1 MKVAQSVLQLR
12 QIIASIK
19 EPGYETGFVPTM
31 GALHEGHI
39 SLVNICK
46 RENEITIVSI
56 FVNPNQFNDKKDLE
70 NYPCMPERDIRLL
83 EEAGCD
89 VVFMPGVNEVYPQ
102 PDTRVFDF
110 GSLGT
115 VMEGKHRPG
124 HFNGVAQVV
133 TRLFEIV
140 QPTRAY
146 FGLKDFQQLAIL
158 KKVTSD
164 YNLPVE
170 IISCPIIREHDGLAM
185 SSRNAL
191 LTPDE
196 RKHAARISE
205 TLFRARDL
213 ARSHTPG
220 EIRKYVRDR
229 VDEDPFLQTEY
240 FEIADDTTLQP
251 VNSWDEPGR
260 KIGCVAVKV
269 GKVRLIDNVNFSL

>member
-1 MKVAQSVLQLR
+1 
-12 QIIASIK
+12 
-19 EPGYETGFVPTM
+19 M
-31 GALHEGHI
+31 GALHEGHV
-39 SLVNICK
+39 SLVNICRK
-46 RENEITIVSI
+46 ENEVTVVSI

-70 NYPCMPERDIRLL
+70 NYPCMPEKDIKIL

-89 VVFMPGVNEVYPQ
+89 VVFMPGVKEIYPE

-110 GSLGT
+110 GILGT

-140 QPTRAY
+140 QPNRAY
-146 FGLKDFQQLAIL
+146 FGLKDFQQLAII
-158 KKVTSD
+158 KKVTKD
-164 YNLPVE
+164 FKLPVE
-170 IISCPIIREHDGLAM
+170 IIPCPIVREPDGLAM

-196 RKHAARISE
+196 RSHATHISA
-205 TLFRARDL
+205 TLFQARDM
-213 ARSHTPG
+213 APRQTPD
-220 EIRKYVRDR
+220 EIRKFVTDR
-229 VDEDPFLQTEY
+229 INEDPFLQTEY

-251 VNSWDEPGR
+251 IKSWNEPGG

-269 GKVRLIDNVNFSL
+269 GKVRLIDNVNFSS